1 VAWFPAWGWAAPV
14 YYEYGSGGN
23 VVYENNVVYVD
34 GKQVG
39 TADEYAK
46 SATALASVTPPSNES
61 QNDKDDWMPLGSFA
75 VFTQSEAEH
84 PTATL
89 QLAVNKQGVL
99 SGVFYNLAKDTAVAI
114 HGSVDKTTQRAA
126 FALDEKGQRIA
137 EVGLSNLTKGN
148 ASLLVH
154 EGEGKTT
161 VYHLNRLAAP
171 PAAQEATAVQKEGQ

>member
-1 VAWFPAWGWAAPV
+1 MVVWFPTWTWSTPV

-34 GKQVG
+34 GKQVA

-46 SATALASVTPPSNES
+46 SATTLASVTPPSNETPD
-61 QNDKDDWMPLGSFA
+61 NKDDWMPLGSFA
-75 VFTQSEAEH
+75 VFPQADAEH
-84 PTATL
+84 PTQTL

-99 SGVFYNLAKDTAVAI
+99 SGVLYNLANETAVAI

-126 FALDEKGQRIA
+126 FTLDEKGQRVA
-137 EVGLSNLTKGN
+137 EVGLANLTKDN

-154 EGEGKTT
+154 EGAGKTT

-171 PAAQEATAVQKEGQ
+171 PAAQEATGAK